1 MMTSSLLDR
10 MQPQTKYMELS
21 EMAAPL
27 DGPGVSRGGFGP
39 HLAPQLGET
48 EEEAAIRENSITA
61 LVRAAAG

>member
-1 MMTSSLLDR
+1 

-21 EMAAPL
+21 KMAAPL

-48 EEEAAIRENSITA
+48 EEEAATIRENSITA